1 MRITGGFLKG
11 RQISFQ
17 KHSDIRPTTD
27 KNRSA
32 IFSILADRVIDAHIL
47 DVCCGTGAFGI
58 EAISRGAK
66 SVTFVDKD
74 TSNLQKNLDLLKGFE
89 FKVIKSDLFKTK
101 NRLLPEHY
109 DIIFIDPPYE
119 KYKLKDLLNIFSD
132 NLKKDG
138 ILIIEESSRVK
149 SETNEDFKIIDERIY
164 GDTKVIFYKKSD
176 IVEEF

>member
-17 KHSDIRPTTD
+17 KSSDIRPTTD

-32 IFSILADRVIDAHIL
+32 IFSILADRVVDAHIL

-58 EAISRGAK
+58 EAISRGAR
-66 SVTFVDKD
+66 SVTFIDKD
-74 TSNLQKNLDLLKGFE
+74 ISNLQKNLDLIKEFN
-89 FKVIKSDLFKTK
+89 FKVIKSDLFKAK

-119 KYKLKDLLNIFSD
+119 KYRLKDLLTTFTD